1 MCKNSFAQARTPFAL
16 QWLPRSPGA
25 LKKPRGSQTQYP
37 HFYTDRCCGHD
48 ILPNFPET
56 GIFRKNKILHPL
68 YLGIN
73 LFHGGNLLLCA
84 PAQKSEVAHHCFST
98 VMRKNKIEHPLYLG
112 KNLFHG
118 GKLLL
123 CATAQKS
130 EVTHRCSFSLP
141 FEKARFGILYLGKN
155 LFHGVV

>member
-1 MCKNSFAQARTPFAL
+1 
-16 QWLPRSPGA
+16 
-25 LKKPRGSQTQYP
+25 
-37 HFYTDRCCGHD
+37 
-48 ILPNFPET
+48 
-56 GIFRKNKILHPL
+56 
-68 YLGIN
+68 
-73 LFHGGNLLLCA
+73 
-84 PAQKSEVAHHCFST
+84 
-98 VMRKNKIEHPLYLG
+98 MRKNKIEHPLYLG

-123 CATAQKS
+123 CAPAQKS

>member
-25 LKKPRGSQTQYP
+25 LKKPRGSQAQYP

-98 VMRKNKIEHPLYLG
+98 VMRKTRLNILSVLARTYFTVGSCCSAPLP
-112 KNLFHG
+112 KKVRSHIAVLFHFHS
-118 GKLLL
+118 KRQDLASSIL
-123 CATAQKS
+123 
-130 EVTHRCSFSLP
+130 
-141 FEKARFGILYLGKN
+141 ARTYFT
-155 LFHGVV
+155 V